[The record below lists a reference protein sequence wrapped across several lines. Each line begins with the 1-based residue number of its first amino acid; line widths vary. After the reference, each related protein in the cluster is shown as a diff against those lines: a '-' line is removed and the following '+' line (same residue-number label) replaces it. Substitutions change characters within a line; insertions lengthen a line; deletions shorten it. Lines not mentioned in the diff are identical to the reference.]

1 MSSASRQY
9 SPAPEIL
16 GLRFVQPLGKGGYAD
31 VFLYEQDTPL
41 MKVAVKVLMAE
52 GLTDAVRRQ
61 FTAEGNA
68 MAELA
73 DHPSIVQVF
82 RAGIADDGRPY
93 LLMKY
98 YPLPNLGV
106 RSRREQIPV
115 SEVLSVGIEICSAV
129 ETAHRAGILHR
140 DIKPANI
147 LTSQYGSP
155 GLTDFGIAAT
165 KAGAEQAD
173 PEGMSIPWSP
183 PEVLF
188 ATSPADERSDVYAL
202 ATTLWHLLVGRS
214 PFEVPGGDN
223 SSLALMR
230 RIHDTP
236 PPRTGRP
243 DMPPSLE
250 RLLQQAMAKNPALRP
265 QSALD
270 LARALQGVEQE
281 QGLPLTKIVVSSD
294 VLTQPRLGDEGEDAT
309 RVRAPVNITAQPIS
323 QPRHSTHAPS
333 HALPVAPANH
343 APAPHPAWQ
352 QNTGWQPGPPQSQP
366 ADGTLRRHPGP
377 VAAEEESARS
387 GVRRG
392 WIFAGVAALAI
403 VGFVVAAALN
413 GSGNKAKPKPTFTA
427 EPTDTS
433 ALFPVPPG
441 KPTVTVKRIDAGHL
455 RFSWTYADA
464 LPKDSFRYVDQN
476 QQAGTVKDRLSVDLP
491 ATSNERLCLT
501 VTVYRDSGS
510 TVSSPSDEVC
520 GN

>member
-1 MSSASRQY
+1 
-9 SPAPEIL
+9 
-16 GLRFVQPLGKGGYAD
+16 
-31 VFLYEQDTPL
+31 
-41 MKVAVKVLMAE
+41 
-52 GLTDAVRRQ
+52 
-61 FTAEGNA
+61 
-68 MAELA
+68 
-73 DHPSIVQVF
+73 
-82 RAGIADDGRPY
+82 
-93 LLMKY
+93 
-98 YPLPNLGV
+98 
-106 RSRREQIPV
+106 
-115 SEVLSVGIEICSAV
+115 
-129 ETAHRAGILHR
+129 
-140 DIKPANI
+140 
-147 LTSQYGSP
+147 
-155 GLTDFGIAAT
+155 
-165 KAGAEQAD
+165 
-173 PEGMSIPWSP
+173 
-183 PEVLF
+183 
-188 ATSPADERSDVYAL
+188 
-202 ATTLWHLLVGRS
+202 
-214 PFEVPGGDN
+214 
-223 SSLALMR
+223 
-230 RIHDTP
+230 
-236 PPRTGRP
+236 
-243 DMPPSLE
+243 MPPSLE